1 MTLSAALSPP
11 VLLPPILL
19 PPDAPVGVFDSGVGG
34 LSVLRHIHALLPH
47 EDLLYFADSAFN
59 PYGDKSEQW
68 VVRRSLLIAAFLVGR
83 GAKALVVACNTA
95 TVAAIRELRAHY
107 PQLPIVGVEPGLKP
121 AAALTRSGKVGVLA
135 TRRTLATE
143 KFLLL
148 RDQVAAATQVEFLL
162 QGCSGLADQ
171 VEKGE
176 LDSPATVAMLDGF
189 ITPLLQQGA
198 DTLVLGSTHYPF
210 ARPAIEALVARAMAA
225 GTVAAPVAL
234 VDTGEA
240 VARQLQRLL
249 LAAGLLRLSAQ
260 PASLAGYTSAPA
272 ATLTTAFHTLLG
284 LNAVVEEVH
293 LAGPD
298 LAPAAFDNPA
308 ASTAVLSPAAK

>member
-1 MTLSAALSPP
+1 MTLPAAP
-11 VLLPPILL
+11 LLPTML
-19 PPDAPVGVFDSGVGG
+19 PDSPASNAPVGVFDSGVGG
-34 LSVLRHIHALLPH
+34 LSVLRHIQALLPH

-59 PYGDKSEQW
+59 PYGDKSERW
-68 VVRRSLLIAAFLVGR
+68 VVQRSLVIAAFLVGR

-107 PQLPIVGVEPGLKP
+107 PELPIVGVEPGLKP

-148 RDQVAAATQVEFLL
+148 RDQVAAASKVEFLL
-162 QGCSGLADQ
+162 QVCSGLADQ
-171 VEKGE
+171 IEKGE
-176 LDSPATVAMLDGF
+176 LESPATVAMLEGY
-189 ITPLLQQGA
+189 ISPLLEQGA

-210 ARPAIEALVARAMAA
+210 ARPAIESLVARATAA
-225 GTVAAPVAL
+225 GTVSSPVTL

-249 LAAGLLRLSAQ
+249 LGAGLLRPLAHA
-260 PASLAGYTSAPA
+260 ASLAGFTSAPA
-272 ATLTTAFHTLLG
+272 ATLTSAFHTLLG
-284 LNAVVEEVH
+284 LDVLAEEVH
-293 LAGPD
+293 LAGPQAD
-298 LAPAAFDNPA
+298 EKIADGEPLSGAAFAP
-308 ASTAVLSPAAK
+308 TAG